1 MPFSRSESRQLFRLA
16 IPVIISQVGAMTMG
30 IVDSII
36 VGHFSSLEL
45 AGVAAGNSIFWM
57 IVMIGFG
64 LLHGMDPIV
73 AGAHGSGHRAD
84 ADRCLGSALK
94 MGFIFSLIF
103 TPIIYIISKNLWIT
117 GAPPDVIRAA
127 EPFLRTLGWSLWPLM
142 IYGAFARYWQGF
154 EIAFPFTLTVIL
166 ANLVNWVGNLAF
178 VTGRW
183 GFDAYGAQ
191 GAAFATALCRV
202 FTLMAAIGIS
212 IYYWRRRTDRPWA
225 LLWTLATQSDRA
237 MDRKLFRLGLPASM
251 QILLEVFAF
260 SFTTIMVTR
269 LGAQTLATHHIV
281 LNIASFAFMFPVGLS
296 SAIAVRVAFH
306 NGRGDPASAFNAGRL
321 GIVFAFM
328 FMSFSALVLFIFPR
342 LLLGFFTEDPEII
355 RIASSIIFLCA
366 LFQVFDGV
374 QVAAA
379 GALRGLGD
387 TQTALYTNLIA
398 HYGIGLPIGL
408 SLCFLFGKGL
418 MGLWIGLALG
428 LSFTAIFNTIKWQ
441 QKKRGLLLVNG
452 AAV

>member
-1 MPFSRSESRQLFRLA
+1 MPFSRTEARQLFRLA

-30 IVDSII
+30 IVDSIV
-36 VGHFSSLEL
+36 VGHYSSLEL

-73 AGAHGSGHRAD
+73 AQAHGAGQTED
-84 ADRCLGSALK
+84 AERCLGSALK

-103 TPIIYIISKNLWIT
+103 TPIIYIVSRNLWIL
-117 GAPPDVIRAA
+117 GAPDDVVRAA

-142 IYGAFARYWQGF
+142 IYGALSRYWQGF
-154 EIAFPFTLTVIL
+154 EIALPFTATVL
-166 ANLVNWVGNLAF
+166 FANLVNWFGNYAF
-178 VTGRW
+178 VPGHW
-183 GFDAYGAQ
+183 GFQAYGAQ
-191 GAAFATALCRV
+191 GAAFATTLCRI
-202 FTLMAAIGIS
+202 FTLFAAIGIS
-212 IYYWRRRTDRPWA
+212 IYYWRKKTAKPWA
-225 LLWTLATQSDRA
+225 HLWSILARKDHE

-269 LGAQTLATHHIV
+269 LGARTLATHHIV

-296 SAIAVRVAFH
+296 SAIAVRVGYH
-306 NGRGDPASAFNAGRL
+306 RGRGNYQAALAAGWQ
-321 GIVFAFM
+321 GILFAFL
-328 FMSFSALVLFIFPR
+328 FMSFSALVLFLFPEF
-342 LLLGFFTEDPEII
+342 LLRFFTEDAEVI
-355 RIASSIIFLCA
+355 RIAGGIIFLCA

-387 TQTALYTNLIA
+387 TKTALYTNLLA
-398 HYGIGLPIGL
+398 HYGIGLPVGL
-408 SLCFLFGKGL
+408 TLCFVMGKGL

-428 LSFTAIFNTIKWQ
+428 LSFTAIFNTIKWR
-441 QKKRGLLLVNG
+441 QKKRALPAPV
-452 AAV
+452 